1 MNMLAVT
8 AFGAAVLAYADT
20 HVIGSAGPDPELN
33 QISTRFTLTLAIH
46 SNISG
51 LEGDAKVALS
61 HLDRS
66 TGQFSDLNYSFTPYA
81 HIGQPQSNHLTR
93 CNLLASLWI
102 SPLSMYFQSSDIK
115 SAGLIC
121 SRWYVNNNPP
131 STNWF
136 MTQLWIPINVGQL
149 VFIYGDQM
157 PQPQATKA
165 IQIMK
170 QVDEKGPKD
179 KSQGA
184 NAANVGRVHIM
195 LGLLA
200 GNRTAVESGFGAF
213 YKNVKTNKYC
223 CPPVHSGE
231 GIRPDFSFM
240 QHLSLIHI

>member
-8 AFGAAVLAYADT
+8 ALGAAVLAAAET
-20 HVIGSAGPDPELN
+20 HVIGRVGADPELN
-33 QISTRFTLTLAIH
+33 HISTRFTRTLTIH

-51 LEGDAKVALS
+51 HEGDAKVALS

-81 HIGQPQSNHLTR
+81 HIGQPQSDHLAR

-102 SPLSMYFQSSDIK
+102 SPLSMYYQSSNIK
-115 SAGLIC
+115 SAGLAC
-121 SRWYVNNNPP
+121 TQWYVNNNPP

-136 MTQLWIPINVGQL
+136 MTQLWIPIYVGQV
-149 VFIYGDQM
+149 VFIYGDQI
-157 PQPQATKA
+157 PQPLETKA

-200 GNRTAVESGFGAF
+200 GNRTAVASGFGAF

-223 CPPVHSGE
+223 CPPIHSGE

-240 QHLSLIHI
+240 